1 MLFPILLNQCLKQL
15 NQNIGTD
22 YWAHVGGYL
31 SGFVMAYCMNLHKD
45 AAEESVPVKA
55 KQASQHYYKKGEA
68 VHLYNEILQK
78 KPDNEEALDF
88 LMRNYILTVQEKA
101 KPYYLRLMN
110 IFLKNNLSKA
120 FELFNE
126 YFPLYIRCI
135 SCDALVRFGGCYY
148 NQCDYKKAKHCF
160 EIASEN
166 NSPWQA
172 KALLSYAETLEA
184 IGNIE
189 GAQNELLKL
198 IELFPD
204 SVFEKAAKDK
214 MLSLSQ
220 LL

>member
-1 MLFPILLNQCLKQL
+1 MLLKNPFLLKL
-15 NQNIGTD
+15 NRPVNIIT
-22 YWAHVGGYL
+22 
-31 SGFVMAYCMNLHKD
+31 
-45 AAEESVPVKA
+45 
-55 KQASQHYYKKGEA
+55 KKGDA
-68 VHLYNEILQK
+68 LHLYKEILQK
-78 KPDNEEALDF
+78 DPDNEEALDF
-88 LMRNYILTVQEKA
+88 LMRNYILTVQKKA
-101 KPYYLRLMN
+101 KPYYLQLMN

-135 SCDALVRFGGCYY
+135 TCDALVRFGGCYY
-148 NQCDYKKAKHCF
+148 NQYDYKKAKHCF

-204 SVFEKAAKDK
+204 SIFEKAAKDK
-214 MLSLSQ
+214 LNKLPHN
-220 LL
+220 L